1 MHHAARISR
10 RFLILLLI
18 SLAPMLASAA
28 ELRTTLETA
37 TIYNSN
43 IYSLNETDQVDD
55 LIVRL
60 GPEFD
65 LRNDSEQRFDY
76 RLNYRGWYEWY
87 TKETDASDFQHR
99 QRLRLGYDLTPRTR
113 LSFDQRYRR
122 VSNLQFDRD
131 DFQAGATGQDITQN
145 KYHRND
151 MSLDLEHQI
160 GRRWTFNAILD
171 HQIVDFDNNNS
182 RSDSDSLALTG
193 SLAYTLSERHDLGIG
208 LRIANQDF
216 HSSPSRLAAES
227 DYVGLLLLWN
237 FRITNRVELRFEG
250 GPTRVETE
258 QKAQEFAD
266 APSYVGVRFQDD
278 LFRANFNA
286 CTPGDGQTQPIAS
299 NCVYNN
305 PLAPPIP
312 ADDLGEVMAYPLD
325 FTDVDLKD
333 DSNELFARLSLSV
346 GLSDWRVEAGLGR
359 RPSAISGQS
368 LANIIDELTLSLDY
382 EPAGSRWVTYGEV
395 RFEQREAL
403 TRALEIDY
411 TLLSGEEN
419 AALRDDAFL
428 NESGRR
434 GDQDSY
440 AFLVG
445 GRYAFNRH
453 LFGSLEGRYRIVER
467 VSNATG
473 STDSDTFI
481 IELALRYEFS
491 PERF

>member
-1 MHHAARISR
+1 MNYSARFCLSGA
-10 RFLILLLI
+10 LILLPA
-18 SLAPMLASAA
+18 LAVAT

-43 IYSLNETDQVDD
+43 IYSLNQTNEVDD

-65 LRNDSEQRFDY
+65 LRNDGEQRFDY
-76 RLNYRGWYEWY
+76 QLNYRGWYEWY
-87 TKETDASDFQHR
+87 SKAADASDFQHR

-113 LSFDQRYRR
+113 ISFDQRYRR

-131 DFQAGATGQDITQN
+131 DFQAGDTGIDIRQN

-151 MSLDLEHQI
+151 MSLDLEHQL

-182 RSDSDSLALTG
+182 RSDSDSIALTG
-193 SLAYTLSERHDLGIG
+193 SFAYTLSERHDLGFG
-208 LRIANQDF
+208 LRAANQDF
-216 HSSPSRLAAES
+216 HSAPSRLAAES
-227 DYVGLLLLWN
+227 DYLGLLLLWN
-237 FRITNRVELRFEG
+237 FRITSRIDLNFEG
-250 GPTRVETE
+250 GPTRVKTE
-258 QKAQEFAD
+258 QKPQDFAD
-266 APSYVGVRFQDD
+266 APAYVGVRLEDE
-278 LFRANFNA
+278 LFRANVGA

-312 ADDLGEVMAYPLD
+312 SDDLGPETAYPLD
-325 FTDVDLKD
+325 FTDTDLKD
-333 DSNELFARLSLSV
+333 DSTELFARLSLSAR
-346 GLSDWRVEAGLGR
+346 LSDWRIEAGVGR

-368 LANIIDELTLSLDY
+368 LANVIDELTFSLDFN
-382 EPAGSRWVTYGEV
+382 PAGSRWATYGEA

-411 TLLSGEEN
+411 TLLSGDEN

-428 NESGRR
+428 NETGRR
-434 GDQDSY
+434 GNQDSY
-440 AFLVG
+440 AFLIG
-445 GRYAFNRH
+445 GRYAFNRN
-453 LFGSLEGRYRIVER
+453 LFGSLEGRYRVVER
-467 VSNATG
+467 LSNASG

-481 IELALRYEFS
+481 IELAFRYEFS
-491 PERF
+491 PGRF